1 MLIIGLTGGIGSG
14 KSTVADYFRELGAPV
29 IDADAVAR
37 EVVAPG
43 SDALRE
49 IAAHFGAG
57 ILNPDGTLNRDRL
70 RGVVFRDTA
79 QRGALEKIM
88 HPRIYAD
95 MRRRIAALDAPYCVA
110 VIPLLLETGQTGF
123 VDRVLVVDSPDAV
136 QRSRVQARDGLS
148 SEEIAAIMHSQAARQ
163 SRLAI
168 ADDLINNDGG
178 LAELR
183 QQTEAL
189 HQRYLRLAAAAEK
202 TTPPLHGPRH

>member
-14 KSTVADYFRELGAPV
+14 KSTVADYFGALGVPI

-37 EVVAPG
+37 EVVTPG

-49 IAAHFGAG
+49 ITAHFGAE
-57 ILNPDGTLNRDRL
+57 ILNPDGTLNRGRL

-79 QRGALEKIM
+79 QRGALEKIV

-95 MRRRIAALDAPYCVA
+95 LRRRIAALDAAYCVV

-123 VDRVLVVDSPDAV
+123 VDRVLVVDSPEAS

-148 SEEIAAIMHSQAARQ
+148 PEEIAAIMRSQAARQ

-168 ADDLINNDGG
+168 ADDLINNDGS

-189 HQRYLRLAAAAEK
+189 HQHYLRLAAAAEK
-202 TTPPLHGPRH
+202 TAPLLHDPRH